1 MASGPFLLPLTAAS
15 QVGAMAADAPTWAPI
30 VFAAGAFAVIIL
42 VLILMRQKLK
52 QSDSWLRDSE
62 RPGDNDPG
70 SGRSDAEG
78 DAEDHRPGEET
89 R

>member
-1 MASGPFLLPLTAAS
+1 MASGPLPLPLTAVS

-30 VFAAGAFAVIIL
+30 VFAAGAFAVVVL

-52 QSDSWLRDSE
+52 QSESWHKDHE
-62 RPGDNDPG
+62 GPG
-70 SGRSDAEG
+70 SENLGPGQSDAED
-78 DAEDHRPGEET
+78 DAEDHRPGDEA